1 MYVKSGLAL
10 AHKIPLAGF
19 FITVTVALA
28 VGLVSYFESIK
39 LIKEQEY
46 DKLKIESQI
55 VTPIL
60 SDFYKQS
67 ALDASFLG
75 NLPAVQKAIESGKS
89 NQQSAFSIWQE
100 RLNVTFLELMKTKSS
115 YRKISLVLFND
126 DFGTVASVVRQEQ
139 RLISIN
145 PNVLSSIKDVDEFG
159 KVHLSKSSS
168 AYFSSLYQVLE
179 ETDKFKNVLSVAA
192 PVYEYP
198 YKKQVGN
205 IVIELDFDSFINE
218 LKSSSLKDIPFFIAN
233 SDGQVI
239 YEPFG
244 DSKAKNTENIRDIFA
259 GLDSVLLG
267 EKNNMRLGEVQHKG
281 KQYTLGYFFKV
292 QAEGYPS
299 VEPIFVL
306 FEIGSEQYILAAQAI
321 RSRAILLG
329 VVLALLCL
337 GLSYVAARKL
347 TKPLAKLA
355 KELKRFEESG
365 EINSLPTKST
375 DEIGVLARGFEQLL
389 SRIQEKSLQQY
400 QAISKAQIANSKLE
414 AVLNSIA
421 DAVINVDRE
430 GNILSFNLA
439 AEKIFGYIE
448 DEVIGRNVSL
458 LLPME
463 YDQEHGSDSQ
473 PFLTKDS
480 TKVASI
486 GREMPGL
493 RKDGERFSMH
503 LSVSQV
509 ETEDGIVY
517 TGLIRDITANKLLDA
532 ERKRVLNG
540 AKEAAWRL
548 DFALSAPG
556 IGVWDYDLNI
566 KTAQWDSRMYS
577 LFGTDEKSGLSPDE
591 IWNKCIHPDDKVKVN
606 LLLRQCQYDGNDLN
620 FQYRIITQNKNVKI
634 IETHAK
640 VMYDEYGRRQRIVG
654 TNQDVTE
661 QTSIQKLKEEALEMA
676 EESLRL
682 KSEFL
687 ASMSHEIRTPM
698 NGVLGMLN
706 LLEQS
711 SLSKQQKKHLKLAT
725 SSAQSLLTLINDILD
740 FSKIEAGKLDLEI
753 LDFDIV
759 SQFGEFAESM
769 AIKAQEK
776 NVELI
781 LDLTGVSNTM
791 VKGDPSRIR
800 QILTNLVGNAVKF
813 TEQGEIVIKALL
825 KEIGERYILNVSVS
839 DTGIG
844 IPKDKVNDL
853 FESFTQ
859 VDASTTRKY
868 GGTGLGLA
876 IVKQLCELMGG
887 RVSVVSEVGRGS
899 RFTFEVELQKSH
911 QKALIM
917 PDNDIR
923 GLKILVV
930 DDNETNLAVLT
941 GQLNIWGAKVTE
953 ARDGF
958 DALNIIQSHEANY
971 FDVAILDMQMPGMD
985 GATLGK
991 SIKDHEHSK
1000 LVKMIMMTSMSE
1012 RGDARFFSELGFSA
1026 YFPKPATNS
1035 DLFDAL
1041 SIVVD
1046 EESDFTHGIVTSHL
1060 LRSAKKEAENSS
1072 IEDSTRILLVE
1083 DNRINQAVIIGI
1095 LKNFGLSCDVAN
1107 NGVEA
1112 LQMLE
1117 NSPQDLPYN
1126 ILIMDCQMP
1135 EMDGYQTT
1143 KEIRKG
1149 SVGARYVKVPIV
1161 AMTANAM
1168 KGDKEKCLAVGMND
1182 YTSKP
1187 VSAKTI
1193 YEKLVT
1199 WLPEHLV
1206 ISDEFAV
1213 EKSHS
1218 DTHEE
1223 ELSEDL
1229 VWDKQG
1235 FLNRIRNNQ
1244 EIANKLIQLFK
1255 DDMPKL
1261 IVQLDFALTENEVEN
1276 IKSLAHK
1283 LKGSARNIGAN
1294 RLGAVAEQIENSL
1307 NKSEKQDSSV
1317 VDFDLNNELDV
1328 VLQAFEQLGLKTTE
1342 VQTNHEG

>member
-1 MYVKSGLAL
+1 MKSGLVL
-10 AHKIPLAGF
+10 AHKIPLVGF
-19 FITVTVALA
+19 VLTMTVALA

-39 LIKEQEY
+39 LVEEQEY
-46 DKLKIESQI
+46 DKLKLESQI

-60 SDFYKQS
+60 SDFYEQS

-75 NLPAVQKAIESGKS
+75 SLPAIQKAIATRRGDKS
-89 NQQSAFSIWQE
+89 AEFGLWQE
-100 RLNVTFLELMKTKSS
+100 RLNFTFLQLMKNKSS
-115 YRKISLVLFND
+115 YRKISFVVFDSFNQTK
-126 DFGTVASVVRQEQ
+126 TVASAVRQGL
-139 RLISIN
+139 RLVSIN
-145 PNVLSSIKDVDEFG
+145 ANVLASDYKTETYG
-159 KVHLSKSSS
+159 NVHLSKSSS
-168 AYFSSLYQVLE
+168 AYFSDLFQVTE
-179 ETDKFKNVLSVAA
+179 ESQSRFKNILSVAA
-192 PVYEYP
+192 PVFDRTSN
-198 YKKQVGN
+198 KKVGN
-205 IVIELDFDSFINE
+205 IVIELDFDSFIGE
-218 LKSSSLKDIPFFIAN
+218 LKNSSLKDIPFFITN
-233 SDGQVI
+233 PDGNILYGPMEKEQSDGNI
-239 YEPFG
+239 KDLFSGLEP
-244 DSKAKNTENIRDIFA
+244 
-259 GLDSVLLG
+259 VLLG
-267 EKNNMRLGEVQHKG
+267 TKNHLRLGELQHKG
-281 KQYTLGYFFKV
+281 VEYSLGYFFKV

-299 VEPIFVL
+299 AEPIFVL
-306 FEIGSEQYILAAQAI
+306 FEIGSDQYIVAAHAI
-321 RSRAILLG
+321 RSRAIILG
-329 VVLALLCL
+329 IVLALLCL
-337 GLSYVAARKL
+337 GLSYIAARKL

-355 KELKRFEESG
+355 TELKLFEEQG
-365 EINSLPTKST
+365 KINSLPTKSK

-400 QAISKAQIANSKLE
+400 QAITKAQIASSKLE

-421 DAVINVDRE
+421 DAVINVDSD
-430 GNILSFNLA
+430 GTILSFNLA
-439 AEKIFGYIE
+439 AERIFGYPE
-448 DEVIGRNVSL
+448 NEVIGRNVSL
-458 LLPME
+458 LLPIE
-463 YDQEHGSDSQ
+463 YDQEHGSNIQ
-473 PFLTKDS
+473 PFLTTDS
-480 TKVASI
+480 KKVAGI

-509 ETEDGIVY
+509 EVEEGVVY

-556 IGVWDYDLNI
+556 IGVWDYDLNSR
-566 KTAQWDSRMYS
+566 TAQWDSRMYL
-577 LFGTDEKSGLSPDE
+577 LFGTGEKSGLSPDE

-620 FQYRIITQNKNVKI
+620 FQYRIITQNKDIKI

-711 SLSKQQKKHLKLAT
+711 SLSKQQKKHLKLAS
-725 SSAQSLLTLINDILD
+725 SSAHSLLTLINDILD

-753 LDFDIV
+753 LDFDLV
-759 SQFGEFAESM
+759 SQFGDFAESM

-781 LDLTGVSNTM
+781 LDLTGVKNTM

-813 TEQGEIVIKALL
+813 TEKGEIVIKAML
-825 KEIGERYILNVSVS
+825 KEIGERYILKVSVS

-844 IPKDKVNDL
+844 IPKDKVDNL

-887 RVSVVSEVGRGS
+887 RVSVVSEVGKGS
-899 RFTFEVELQKSH
+899 CFTFEVALQQSH
-911 QKALIM
+911 QKALVM
-917 PDNDIR
+917 PDNDISE
-923 GLKILVV
+923 LTILVV

-941 GQLNIWGAKVTE
+941 GQLNIWGATVVE
-953 ARDGF
+953 AKDGF
-958 DALNIIQSHEANY
+958 EALNIIQSNEAGY

-991 SIKDHEHSK
+991 SIKEQEHSQHI
-1000 LVKMIMMTSMSE
+1000 KMIMMTSMSE
-1012 RGDARFFSELGFSA
+1012 RGDAKYFSELGFSA

-1035 DLFDAL
+1035 DLYDAL
-1041 SIVVD
+1041 SIVMD
-1046 EESDFTHGIVTSHL
+1046 ENEAFSHGIVTSHL
-1060 LRSAKKEAENSS
+1060 LRSAKKENENSS
-1072 IEDSTRILLVE
+1072 VSDSTRILLVE

-1095 LKNFGLSCDVAN
+1095 LNNFGLSCDVAN

-1117 NSPQDLPYN
+1117 TSPRDLPYD

-1149 SVGARYVKVPIV
+1149 NVGARYVEVPII

-1168 KGDKEKCLAVGMND
+1168 KGDKEKCLAVGMSD

-1187 VSAKTI
+1187 VNAKTI
-1193 YEKLVT
+1193 YEKLVQ
-1199 WLPEHLV
+1199 WLPGNLV
-1206 ISDEFAV
+1206 LKDG
-1213 EKSHS
+1213 SHQ
-1218 DTHEE
+1218 DLETNVNHEE
-1223 ELSEDL
+1223 SDSSDDL
-1229 VWDKQG
+1229 IWDKEG
-1235 FLNRIRNNQ
+1235 FYSRIRNN
-1244 EIANKLIQLFK
+1244 EVIAQKLIDLFK
-1255 DDMPKL
+1255 EDMPKL
-1261 IVQLDFALTENEVEN
+1261 VSQLDLAIDAKELDD

-1294 RLGAVAEQIENSL
+1294 RLGGLAEQIESNLTNIKDQGENKLDLDLASEL
-1307 NKSEKQDSSV
+1307 NK
-1317 VDFDLNNELDV
+1317 
-1328 VLQAFEQLGLKTTE
+1328 VLQEFEFLGLSTNTE
-1342 VQTNHEG
+1342 V